1 MKSVLVARSV
11 SGSIKEKVEMGQGFV
26 CKTAL
31 RAPVMLAAVLAV
43 RNGASRGSTFSTLRT
58 MSSQCVIRRHA
69 IGTARE
75 ISFGVDKGKG

>member
-1 MKSVLVARSV
+1 MALSDWTPPSKLLSVVPGA
-11 SGSIKEKVEMGQGFV
+11 I
-26 CKTAL
+26 
-31 RAPVMLAAVLAV
+31 
-43 RNGASRGSTFSTLRT
+43 ASRGSTFSTLRT